1 MGLPMYGTLSEQSR
15 EIKRKLAV
23 GASATVKKNTEDVCV
38 ALGQVTG
45 RSGKSL
51 NQKRFTLL

>member
-1 MGLPMYGTLSEQSR
+1 
-15 EIKRKLAV
+15 
-23 GASATVKKNTEDVCV
+23 VCV

>member
-1 MGLPMYGTLSEQSR
+1 MYGTLSEQSR